1 MLHHEYMK
9 LNMRISKHSGAMQ
22 GPWAAMHS
30 PATALHSAHSRSDR
44 FRACAAQAMRIAK
57 IVNMTTAIMVIQM
70 NASDVMESPWHACD
84 QGNSVMMPAV
94 KDLS

>member
-1 MLHHEYMK
+1 MLHEKYMK
-9 LNMRISKHSGAMQ
+9 LEVRVSKHSGAMQ
-22 GPWAAMHS
+22 GPWAARHS

-70 NASDVMESPWHACD
+70 NASDVMESPLHARD
-84 QGNSVMMPAV
+84 QGNSVVMPVV